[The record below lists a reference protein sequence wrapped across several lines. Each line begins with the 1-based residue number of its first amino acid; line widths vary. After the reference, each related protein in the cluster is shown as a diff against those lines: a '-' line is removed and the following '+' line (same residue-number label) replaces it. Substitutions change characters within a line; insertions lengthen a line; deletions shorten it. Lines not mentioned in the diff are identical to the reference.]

1 MSERERQRERERVL
15 ALFEEYREAPGTPLD
30 ASHFL
35 DFLLAA
41 PQRKRAVYDSAA
53 GMRRLEAFIDR
64 VQLEYSVCLSHAE
77 RHAGGTL
84 EAFVERLAA
93 LAHSPRQ
100 SLAHFRAEHKAVF
113 GWPVFVLGNLALLL
127 PVVILLDR
135 PAWAAGML
143 LVVAAADAAWFLSRR
158 RYAAYRQQLHRQLL
172 LADDAHRKQRTRDQL
187 ARLG

>member
-15 ALFEEYREAPGTPLD
+15 ALLEEYREAPGTPLD
-30 ASHFL
+30 GSHFL
-35 DFLLAA
+35 DFLIAA
-41 PQRKRAVYDSAA
+41 PDRKRAVYDSAA
-53 GMRRLEAFIDR
+53 GMRRLEAFLDR

-77 RHAGGTL
+77 RHAGESV
-84 EAFVERLAA
+84 EAFVERLGA
-93 LAHSPRQ
+93 LAHAPKQ

-135 PAWAAGML
+135 PALAAGML
-143 LVVAAADAAWFLSRR
+143 LVLAAADGAWFLARR
-158 RYAAYRQQLHRQLL
+158 RYADYRAQLHRKLL
-172 LADDAHRKQRTRDQL
+172 QADDAHRKQQAKAQL